1 MMLSATQLRVGMIIK
16 EGKDLFQITYAHHKT
31 PGNLRGFV
39 QAKLR
44 NIATGVQ
51 YERRFSSEDRLE
63 KAILEYR
70 EMEYLYDHQEEFFF
84 MDSQTHE
91 QLSVMKDVIGDMNL
105 FLTSNQKVQV
115 AFYEEKPISIE
126 LPSSVI
132 LKVESTV
139 PGLKTATVTGS
150 TKPATLETG
159 LVVQVPQF
167 INQGD
172 LVRVDTTEKAYLERK
187 KK

>member
-16 EGKDLFQITYAHHKT
+16 EGKDLFQVTYAHHKT

-51 YERRFSSEDRLE
+51 YERRFSSEERVE
-63 KAILEYR
+63 KATLEYR
-70 EMEYLYDHQEEFFF
+70 EMEYLYDHQDEFFF

-91 QLSVMKDVIGDMNL
+91 QLSVMKDVIGDINL

-126 LPSSVI
+126 LPASVI

-139 PGLKTATVTGS
+139 PGLKTATVTS
-150 TKPATLETG
+150 SSKPATLETG

-167 INQGD
+167 INPGD
-172 LVRVDTTEKAYLERK
+172 LVRVDTAEKVYIERIK
-187 KK
+187 K